1 MILFLLVD
9 VVSVVVVTDVVVT
22 AKIKIIRWFI
32 K

>member
-22 AKIKIIRWFI
+22 AKKKIIRWFI